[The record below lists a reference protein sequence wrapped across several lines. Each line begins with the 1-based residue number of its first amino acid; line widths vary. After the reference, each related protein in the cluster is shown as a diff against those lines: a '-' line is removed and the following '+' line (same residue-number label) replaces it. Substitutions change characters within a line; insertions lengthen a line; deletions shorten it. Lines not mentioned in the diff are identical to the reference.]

1 MELMLDTANLEAIQR
16 GISLYPISGVTTN
29 PSIIKEERVQDF
41 FGHMKSIRTLIG
53 HERSLHVQVVADT
66 CPAIILEAEK
76 ILSVLGEET
85 FIKIPVTEE
94 GLKAIRLLSGRGVSV
109 TATAVY
115 TTIQGILAMLSG
127 ARYIAVYYNR
137 MLNIDIDAPK
147 VIKELSGLLWANAG
161 CCQVLA
167 ASFKNVSEIT
177 TAYAQGASCCTVAP
191 SLLATGL
198 HMPSIAKAVDDFHAS
213 WQQVYGDKT
222 LLDL

>member
-1 MELMLDTANLEAIQR
+1 MELMLDTANLEEIKR
-16 GISLYPISGVTTN
+16 GIDLYPISGVTTN
-29 PSIIKEERVQDF
+29 PSIIKEEGAADF
-41 FGHMKSIRTLIG
+41 FGHMRSIRTLIG

-66 CPAIILEAEK
+66 CTAMIAEAEK
-76 ILSVLGEET
+76 ILSVLGKET
-85 FIKIPVTEE
+85 FIKVPVTEE
-94 GLKAIRLLSGRGVSV
+94 GLQAIRILSDRGVSV

-161 CCQVLA
+161 NCQVLA

-177 TAYAQGASCCTVAP
+177 TAYANGASCCTVAP
-191 SLLATGL
+191 ILLSTGL
-198 HMPSIAKAVDDFHAS
+198 HMPSITKAVVDFHTS
-213 WQQVYGDKT
+213 WKQVYGDKT
-222 LLDL
+222 ILDL

>member
-1 MELMLDTANLEAIQR
+1 MLDTANLKEIERSLA
-16 GISLYPISGVTTN
+16 LYPISGVTTN
-29 PSIIKEERVQDF
+29 PSIIKEERAQDF

-53 HERSLHVQVVADT
+53 HERSLHVQVVADD
-66 CPAIILEAEK
+66 CPTIIAEADK
-76 ILSVLGEET
+76 ILSVLGKET

-94 GLKAIRLLSGRGVSV
+94 GLKAIQILTSRGVSV

-115 TTIQGILAMLSG
+115 TTIQGILAMLGG

-147 VIKELSGLLWANAG
+147 VIKELSSLLWANTG
-161 CCQVLA
+161 NCQVLA

-198 HMPSIAKAVDDFHAS
+198 HMPSIAKAVDDFHTS
-213 WQQVYGDKT
+213 WKQVYGDKT
-222 LLDL
+222 ILDL